1 MSQRTRKEDKS
12 DEELNQLSKE
22 QLVEIIKAL
31 QAEIARLK
39 QSLKLDS
46 KTSSK
51 PPSGDLLQK
60 SEKKKQDTQ
69 SELGETKR
77 KPGGQPGHEGKTRK
91 GFGQVDR
98 IEILHPQICPACGGT
113 NFKSDEA
120 NVEVQQIAQLIA
132 KPIEIVEYQRYR
144 CQCANCGV
152 RALVC

>member
-1 MSQRTRKEDKS
+1 MKRH
-12 DEELNQLSKE
+12 
-22 QLVEIIKAL
+22 
-31 QAEIARLK
+31 
-39 QSLKLDS
+39 
-46 KTSSK
+46 
-51 PPSGDLLQK
+51 PSHHPCDLLQK
-60 SEKKKQDTQ
+60 TEKKKQETQ

-132 KPIEIVEYQRYR
+132 KPIEIVEYQRHH

-152 RALVC
+152 SVSADWSDEIIPCLDLGVRLQANISWWGNYGHMPYGKIPELLYELGLS